1 MKIFLGIIFVV
12 IGISIYSY
20 GLLKFGLTVGVA
32 RGEENV
38 YLDCH
43 YRGFTI
49 MHNKRFKCEE
59 SDGN

>member
-1 MKIFLGIIFVV
+1 MKLLISVMLIL
-12 IGISIYSY
+12 IGMGTYGY
-20 GLLKFGLTVGVA
+20 GLAKFGLTVGIA

-49 MHNKRFKCEE
+49 MHHKRFKCEVE
-59 SDGN
+59 K